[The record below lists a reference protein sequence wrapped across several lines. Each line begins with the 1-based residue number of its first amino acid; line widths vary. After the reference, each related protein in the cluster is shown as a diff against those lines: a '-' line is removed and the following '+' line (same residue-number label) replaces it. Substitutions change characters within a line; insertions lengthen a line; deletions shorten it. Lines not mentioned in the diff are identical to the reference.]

1 MSDKL
6 KHKMI
11 HALAWTSID
20 RFGQQIVQFIIGIVL
35 ARLLSPSDYGLI
47 GMLMIFIALSSSMID
62 GGFGQALI
70 RKKEANKLD
79 FSTIFF
85 LNLALSIALYIVLFF
100 AAPRIACFFNQPQL
114 INISRVLFLSILF
127 YAAYFIQY
135 VLIVKELAYKSL
147 AKINISSTIISGGL
161 GIYLAIN
168 GFGVWSLVYQ
178 QISYHFFRLVLFYF
192 IRKWKPSLMFS
203 VAVIKEHW
211 NFSIHLLGTS
221 LLNVFFNNIYIVLI
235 GKFYPL
241 KQVGYYTQAN
251 KLSETIN
258 YSFQQILQGASFPL
272 LVQIQDDDER
282 YRRVYR
288 KMNEIISLF
297 IFPLIF
303 TLIIIAEPL
312 IITLLS
318 EKWKASVVFFQILCL
333 ANIFNPFFGLNTSVL
348 NSRGASKKQL
358 QLELFK
364 KGLIFVSILF
374 CFSFGIEVM
383 LIGFVIANFMAFGIS
398 MIFIKKNLHY
408 YYKHQLKDIAPSFVI
423 AGIVSSILLFIK
435 ITLLESNLIQLS
447 ALIPIAAIV
456 YIILLFVL
464 KKEIFDVGILKLK
477 KSSISKMKISVIITT
492 YNSEQFISRTIQSIL
507 NQEKKDIDFELEI
520 IVVDDCSTD
529 NTKSIVKQYDN
540 IVFIE
545 NKKNSG
551 GPNKGRNIA
560 LQKCTGDYICIVDH
574 DDEWLPLK
582 MSKQLKLANNSI

>member
-114 INISRVLFLSILF
+114 VNISRVLFLSILF

-348 NSRGASKKQL
+348 NSRGASKKTF
-358 QLELFK
+358 QLELIK
-364 KGLIFVSILF
+364 KGLIILSIVF

-383 LIGFVIANFMAFGIS
+383 LMGFVIANFMAFGIS

-423 AGIVSSILLFIK
+423 AVIVSFLLFFLSKVSTNPYILLTSQLLIALILYICLLFFLKKELFIK
-435 ITLLESNLIQLS
+435 IRSF
-447 ALIPIAAIV
+447 
-456 YIILLFVL
+456 ILRKF
-464 KKEIFDVGILKLK
+464 KK
-477 KSSISKMKISVIITT
+477 
-492 YNSEQFISRTIQSIL
+492 
-507 NQEKKDIDFELEI
+507 
-520 IVVDDCSTD
+520 
-529 NTKSIVKQYDN
+529 
-540 IVFIE
+540 
-545 NKKNSG
+545 
-551 GPNKGRNIA
+551 
-560 LQKCTGDYICIVDH
+560 
-574 DDEWLPLK
+574 
-582 MSKQLKLANNSI
+582 